1 MKKIITIILVSLI
14 INTNIIYAECT
25 TEEQEYY
32 KSIEDKYQTTYVFD
46 KESRTYTMTLTYG
59 DMSAFSYITE
69 NAAIENANTEVFDD
83 RVVISNLVPGQ
94 YIISVEGVT
103 DSCNDVFKTE
113 EITLPEYNQYA
124 YDPVCEGIEEFVLCS
139 PTYDKEL
146 DYDTF
151 ISRVNS
157 YKKNKANQDKTD
169 NNTEEKPTIKEWIK
183 DNYMYFIYAIIG
195 IVVLL
200 IIALIIKVIYNHE
213 RKRRRLE

>member
-1 MKKIITIILVSLI
+1 MKKVITIILVSLI

-59 DMSAFSYITE
+59 DISTFSYS
-69 NAAIENANTEVFDD
+69 IEGDGMEIANIEVTDKII
-83 RVVISNLVPGQ
+83 VSNLAPGQ
-94 YIISVEGVT
+94 YIAFVVGLT
-103 DSCNDVFKTE
+103 DSCNDVLKKE
-113 EITLPEYNQYA
+113 EITLPQYNQYA
-124 YDPVCEGIEEFVLCS
+124 YDPVCEGIEEFVLCN

-169 NNTEEKPTIKEWIK
+169 NNTEEKPTIKEWFK

-200 IIALIIKVIYNHE
+200 IIALIVKVIYNHE

>member
-59 DMSAFSYITE
+59 DISTFSYS
-69 NAAIENANTEVFDD
+69 IEGDGMEIANIEVTDKII
-83 RVVISNLVPGQ
+83 VSNLAPGQ
-94 YIISVEGVT
+94 YIAFVVGLT
-103 DSCNDVFKTE
+103 DSCNDVLKKE
-113 EITLPEYNQYA
+113 EITLPQYNQYA

-169 NNTEEKPTIKEWIK
+169 NNTEEKPTIKEWLK

-195 IVVLL
+195 IVALL
-200 IIALIIKVIYNHE
+200 IIALIVKVIYNHE

>member
-59 DMSAFSYITE
+59 DISTFSYTID
-69 NAAIENANTEVFDD
+69 NDAIEYANTEVLAD
-83 RVVISNLVPGQ
+83 RIVISNLIPGK
-94 YIISVEGVT
+94 YGISVVGVT
-103 DSCNDVFKTE
+103 NSCNDVFKTD
-113 EITLPEYNQYA
+113 EITLPEYNQFA
-124 YDPVCEGIEEFVLCS
+124 YDPICEGIEEFVLCS
-139 PTYDKEL
+139 PTYDKEI

-169 NNTEEKPTIKEWIK
+169 NNTEEKPTIKEWFK
-183 DNYMYFIYAIIG
+183 DNYIYFIYAIIG
-195 IVVLL
+195 IVVLI

>member
-1 MKKIITIILVSLI
+1 MKKVITIILVSLI

-59 DMSAFSYITE
+59 DISTFTYIID
-69 NAAIENANTEVFDD
+69 NSAIEYANIESYDD
-83 RVVISNLVPGQ
+83 RMVISNLIPGK
-94 YIISVEGVT
+94 YGIYVVGTT
-103 DSCNDVFKTE
+103 DSCDDLFKTE

-124 YDPVCEGIEEFVLCS
+124 YDPVCEGIEEFVLCR

-146 DYDTF
+146 DYDIF

-169 NNTEEKPTIKEWIK
+169 NNTEEKPTIKEWFK

>member
-25 TEEQEYY
+25 IEEQEYY

-59 DMSAFSYITE
+59 DISTFTYIID
-69 NAAIENANTEVFDD
+69 NSAIEYANIESYDD
-83 RVVISNLVPGQ
+83 RMVISNLIPGK
-94 YIISVEGVT
+94 YGIYVVGTT
-103 DSCNDVFKTE
+103 DSCDDLFKTE

-146 DYDTF
+146 DYDIF

-169 NNTEEKPTIKEWIK
+169 NNTEEKPTIKEWFK

>member
-1 MKKIITIILVSLI
+1 MKKVITIILVSLI

-59 DMSAFSYITE
+59 DISTFTYTID
-69 NAAIENANTEVFDD
+69 NDAIEYANTEVLADKI
-83 RVVISNLVPGQ
+83 VISNLIPGK
-94 YIISVEGVT
+94 YGISVVGVT
-103 DSCNDVFKTE
+103 DNCKEVFKTE
-113 EITLPEYNQYA
+113 EITLPEYNQFA
-124 YDPVCEGIEEFVLCS
+124 YDPICEGIEEFVLCS
-139 PTYDKEL
+139 PTYNKEL

-169 NNTEEKPTIKEWIK
+169 NNTEEKPTVKEWFK

-195 IVVLL
+195 IIVL
-200 IIALIIKVIYNHE
+200 IVIALIIKVIYNHE

>member
-1 MKKIITIILVSLI
+1 MKKVITIILVSLI

-59 DMSAFSYITE
+59 DISTFTYTID
-69 NAAIENANTEVFDD
+69 NDAIEYANTEVLAD
-83 RVVISNLVPGQ
+83 RIVISNLIPGK
-94 YIISVEGVT
+94 YGISVVGVT
-103 DSCNDVFKTE
+103 NSCNDVFKTE
-113 EITLPEYNQYA
+113 EITLPEYNQFA
-124 YDPVCEGIEEFVLCS
+124 YDPICEGIEEFVLCS

-157 YKKNKANQDKTD
+157 YKKNKASQDKTD
-169 NNTEEKPTIKEWIK
+169 NNTEEKPTVKEWFK

>member
-59 DMSAFSYITE
+59 DISAFSYS
-69 NAAIENANTEVFDD
+69 IEGDGMEIANIEVTDKII
-83 RVVISNLVPGQ
+83 VSNLAPGQ
-94 YIISVEGVT
+94 YIAFVVGLT
-103 DSCNDVFKTE
+103 DSCNDVLKKE
-113 EITLPEYNQYA
+113 EITLPQYNQYA

-169 NNTEEKPTIKEWIK
+169 NNTEEKPTIKEWLK

-195 IVVLL
+195 IVALL
-200 IIALIIKVIYNHE
+200 IIALIVKVIYNHE

>member
-1 MKKIITIILVSLI
+1 MKKVITIILVSLI

-59 DMSAFSYITE
+59 DISTFSYS
-69 NAAIENANTEVFDD
+69 IEGDGMEIANIEVTDKII
-83 RVVISNLVPGQ
+83 VSNLAPGQ
-94 YIISVEGVT
+94 YIAFVVGLT

-169 NNTEEKPTIKEWIK
+169 NNTEEKPTIKEWLK

-195 IVVLL
+195 IVALL
-200 IIALIIKVIYNHE
+200 IIALIVKVIYNHE

>member
-59 DMSAFSYITE
+59 DMSTFSYTID
-69 NAAIENANTEVFDD
+69 NDAIEYANTEVLAD
-83 RVVISNLVPGQ
+83 RIVISNLIPGK
-94 YIISVEGVT
+94 YGISVVGVT
-103 DSCNDVFKTE
+103 NSCNDVFKTD
-113 EITLPEYNQYA
+113 EITLPEYNQFA
-124 YDPVCEGIEEFVLCS
+124 YDPICEGIEEFVLCS
-139 PTYDKEL
+139 PTYDKEI

-169 NNTEEKPTIKEWIK
+169 NNTEEKPTIKEWFK
-183 DNYMYFIYAIIG
+183 DNYIYFIYAIIG
-195 IVVLL
+195 IIVLI

>member
-59 DMSAFSYITE
+59 DMSAFSYS
-69 NAAIENANTEVFDD
+69 IEGDGMEIANIEVTDKII
-83 RVVISNLVPGQ
+83 VSNLAPGQ
-94 YIISVEGVT
+94 YIAFVVGLT
-103 DSCNDVFKTE
+103 DSCNDVLKKE
-113 EITLPEYNQYA
+113 EITLPQYNQYA

-169 NNTEEKPTIKEWIK
+169 NNTEEKPTIKEWLK

-195 IVVLL
+195 IVALL
-200 IIALIIKVIYNHE
+200 IIALIVKVIYNHE

>member
-59 DMSAFSYITE
+59 DISTFTYIID
-69 NAAIENANTEVFDD
+69 NSAIEYANIESYDD
-83 RVVISNLVPGQ
+83 RMVISNLIPGK
-94 YIISVEGVT
+94 YGIYVVGTT
-103 DSCNDVFKTE
+103 DSCDDLFKTE

-146 DYDTF
+146 DYDIF

-169 NNTEEKPTIKEWIK
+169 NNTEEKPTIKEWFK

>member
-1 MKKIITIILVSLI
+1 MKKVITIILVSLI

-59 DMSAFSYITE
+59 DISTFTYIID
-69 NAAIENANTEVFDD
+69 NSAIEYANIESYDD
-83 RVVISNLVPGQ
+83 RMVISNLIPGK
-94 YIISVEGVT
+94 YGIYVVGTT
-103 DSCNDVFKTE
+103 DSCDDLFKTE

-146 DYDTF
+146 DYDIF

-169 NNTEEKPTIKEWIK
+169 NNTEEKPTIKEWFK

>member
-1 MKKIITIILVSLI
+1 MKKVITIILVSLI

-59 DMSAFSYITE
+59 DISTFSYS
-69 NAAIENANTEVFDD
+69 IEGDGMEIANIEVTDKII
-83 RVVISNLVPGQ
+83 VSNLAPGQ
-94 YIISVEGVT
+94 YIAFVVGLT
-103 DSCNDVFKTE
+103 DSCNDVLKKE
-113 EITLPEYNQYA
+113 EITLPQYNQYA

-169 NNTEEKPTIKEWIK
+169 NNTEEKPTIKEWFK

-200 IIALIIKVIYNHE
+200 IIALIVKVIYNHE

>member
-46 KESRTYTMTLTYG
+46 KESRTSTMTLTYG
-59 DMSAFSYITE
+59 DISTFSYS
-69 NAAIENANTEVFDD
+69 IEGDGMEIANIEVTDKII
-83 RVVISNLVPGQ
+83 VSNLAPGQ
-94 YIISVEGVT
+94 YIAFVVGLT
-103 DSCNDVFKTE
+103 DSCNDVLKKE
-113 EITLPEYNQYA
+113 EITLPQYNQYA

-139 PTYDKEL
+139 PTYNKEL

-169 NNTEEKPTIKEWIK
+169 NNTEEKPTIKEWFK